1 MGHLGSRSIETDNP
15 RDAGPFVGRIMEQE
29 MYAYLKA
36 RKEGCS
42 LLALACLLL
51 IGWMRSLLVTD
62 EYVTFGQFEG
72 TRSKIAFYR
81 SSDSSIRYMWR
92 VASKENIRE
101 KQVWSIDYAVLTI
114 PVTLAAG
121 HLILWPLR
129 KPMPIADWV
138 AVVIISIV
146 LFVILL

>member
-1 MGHLGSRSIETDNP
+1 
-15 RDAGPFVGRIMEQE
+15 
-29 MYAYLKA
+29 MYAYLKS

-81 SSDSSIRYMWR
+81 SSESSIRYIWR
-92 VASKENIRE
+92 LASKGDIRE
-101 KQVWSIDYAVLTI
+101 KQAWSVHYAMLTI

-121 HLILWPLR
+121 YLILWPLR